1 MDYDIVERAAANA
14 FTQPPPS
21 KVAEP
26 AVDVHTHAAPR
37 PESALLM
44 QAASLY
50 NIGKLVVIVREL
62 VPADA
67 IRNGWAGSVTLAPQL
82 SYEHLDDEE
91 RFVEENLQRVVAAAS
106 AGCRVIKFWFTPR
119 FYAATR
125 MRLDDPRLEPVFC
138 RLEELGLVALVHVSD
153 PDVWFQK
160 VYTDRETYG
169 TKAEQYPQLEAVL
182 ERHPRLLVIAAHMAG
197 DPEHLDHLQELL
209 DRYPNLYLDTSATKW
224 MVREL
229 GRQRE
234 EARAFICRNAGRIL
248 FGTDQVVTAPSELV
262 RYTSRYWT
270 HRIFWETAVQCPSP
284 VEDPDAEGMPVIRGL
299 DLPEDVLA
307 CMYSRNASRLLAQAG
322 PREP

>member
-1 MDYDIVERAAANA
+1 M
-14 FTQPPPS
+14 
-21 KVAEP
+21 AEP
-26 AVDVHTHAAPR
+26 AIDVHTHATAR

-50 NIGKLVVIVREL
+50 NIARLVVIVREL
-62 VPADA
+62 VPADT
-67 IRNGWAGSVTLAPQL
+67 IRNGWAVSVTLAPHL
-82 SYEHLDDEE
+82 TYEHLDDEE
-91 RFVEENLQRVVAAAS
+91 RFVEANLQRVAAAAA

-119 FYAATR
+119 FYASTR
-125 MRLDDPRLEPVFC
+125 MRLDDPRLEPVFG
-138 RLEELGLVALVHVSD
+138 RLEELGMVALVHVSD
-153 PDVWFQK
+153 PDVWFRK

-197 DPEHLDHLQELL
+197 DPEHLDHLQGLL

-234 EARAFICRNAGRIL
+234 EARAFICRNADRIL

-284 VEDPDAEGMPVIRGL
+284 VEDPDDEGMPVIRGL

-307 CMYSRNASRLLAQAG
+307 RMYAGNASRLLDRSG